1 MFIPWSW
8 LRFGIKASNLIKYY
22 RNNLKRIYSSFV
34 GVLLPTI
41 PILIYNGSNA
51 IPPEGKRILLLL
63 RCFVGTMG
71 LMLSFYAFRHMS
83 LSDASVIIFSTPVF
97 VVIFA
102 KIFLN
107 EPCGVFNV
115 VTIFFTLMG
124 VVLITRP
131 PLLFNGVDES
141 SSSWSSAPK
150 HPMDLFR
157 NSTVDL
163 LDFSPNG
170 YDKSERYSAGADD
183 DSQSK
188 FDIWGPVAAIS
199 STLFGAVIRMNN
211 NDRLT
216 GSCN

>member
-1 MFIPWSW
+1 MSIPWNW
-8 LRFGIKASNLIKYY
+8 LPSGEISERKQTYPIVFNPRLFC
-22 RNNLKRIYSSFV
+22 RFV

-107 EPCGVFNV
+107 EPCGLFNA

-131 PLLFNGVDES
+131 PLLFNGDD
-141 SSSWSSAPK
+141 WSLPPPK
-150 HPMDLFR
+150 QMDLFQ
-157 NSTVDL
+157 NSSVDL
-163 LDFSPNG
+163 IDSNGHQYTTQADRESPT
-170 YDKSERYSAGADD
+170 
-183 DSQSK
+183 K

-199 STLFGAVIRMNN
+199 STLFGAVSRAFPLLI
-211 NDRLT
+211 
-216 GSCN
+216 

>member
-1 MFIPWSW
+1 M
-8 LRFGIKASNLIKYY
+8 
-22 RNNLKRIYSSFV
+22 
-34 GVLLPTI
+34 PTI

-102 KIFLN
+102 RIFLN

-131 PLLFNGVDES
+131 PLLFNGEEDLPVPTWNPKSMDHLFGNSSVD
-141 SSSWSSAPK
+141 
-150 HPMDLFR
+150 
-157 NSTVDL
+157 
-163 LDFSPNG
+163 LDFSPNS
-170 YDKSERYSAGADD
+170 YEAVAED

-199 STLFGAVIRMNN
+199 STLFGAVRKKTLN
-211 NDRLT
+211 
-216 GSCN
+216 